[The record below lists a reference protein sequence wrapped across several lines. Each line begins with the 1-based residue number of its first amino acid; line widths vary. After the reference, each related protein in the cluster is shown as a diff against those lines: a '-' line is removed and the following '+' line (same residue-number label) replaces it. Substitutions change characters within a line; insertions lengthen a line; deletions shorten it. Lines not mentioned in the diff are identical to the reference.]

1 MKRYYIVDYKNYEN
15 EVNDLFNTIETL
27 FLIAFCRI
35 NSNIEILNIK
45 RGEFYEWK
53 RYFIYL

>member
-1 MKRYYIVDYKNYEN
+1 MKRYYVVDYKNYEK
-15 EVNDLFNTIETL
+15 EVNDLFNTIEIL

-45 RGEFYEWK
+45 RGEFYE
-53 RYFIYL
+53 